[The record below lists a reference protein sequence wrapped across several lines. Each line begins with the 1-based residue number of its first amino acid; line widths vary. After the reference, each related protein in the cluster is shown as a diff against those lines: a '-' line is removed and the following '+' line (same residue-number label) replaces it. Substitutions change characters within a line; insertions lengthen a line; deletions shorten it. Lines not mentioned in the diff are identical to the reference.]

1 MSKISGIGGRFARI
15 GSFGAS
21 LVLGASVAGA
31 QGYATSDG
39 RRAPAFTVDGDVGLS
54 ALVSLS
60 DGHLQKLADMLTAL
74 AGTDAAKSCDW
85 ERVRAPLA
93 AAARA
98 NIPAV
103 YWFAEPDGGYWT
115 VTEGRAQA
123 SLADRSYFP
132 LVLSGKTVIGDLVV
146 SRSTGHNTAIVAVP
160 VRAGGSRDSVIGV
173 LGASVH
179 LDRLAGLLRDE
190 MGGLRGGLL
199 FFAIDSAGLGA
210 LNSDESLIFT
220 EPMKLG
226 DSGMQRA
233 FRQILST
240 QAGIVNYDFR
250 GSRRTVLYR
259 RSAITGWSFGFGM
272 IGR

>member
-1 MSKISGIGGRFARI
+1 MIAISGIGGRLARF
-15 GSFGAS
+15 GSLGAF
-21 LVLGASVAGA
+21 LTLGASVLGA
-31 QGYATSDG
+31 QGYATSG
-39 RRAPAFTVDGDVGLS
+39 SRPAPSFTVDGDVALN

-60 DGHLQKLADMLTAL
+60 DMHLRKLADMLTAL
-74 AGTDAAKSCDW
+74 AGTDAARSCDW
-85 ERVRAPLA
+85 ERVRTPLA
-93 AAARA
+93 ATARA

-115 VTEGRAQA
+115 ITEGRAKA

-132 LVLSGKTVIGDLVV
+132 RVLSGKSVIGDLVV
-146 SRSTGHNTAIVAVP
+146 SHSTGRNTAIVAVP

-179 LDRLAGLLRDE
+179 LDSLAGLLREE

-240 QAGIVNYDFR
+240 QAGIVMYDFR
-250 GSRRTVLYR
+250 GSHRTVLYR
-259 RSAITGWSFGFGM
+259 RSAITGWSFGFGS